1 MKKTKRIDMEVMDIV
16 EAKAEIKKKSRKVKG
31 FTLIELIVVI
41 AIIGVLAAILIPN
54 IMGKVQQS
62 KMTTANDAAA
72 KIAEQA
78 AIVLTD
84 LEINGTSITA
94 GSYKSA
100 ALNDIDS
107 TFKDNLE
114 KALPKIKDT
123 LYAIKIDDNSNV
135 VAVAYASKS
144 GDKYVGQYPVKADDP
159 AGTAPKSASELE
171 SALTAAT
178 PTTATPATPNPDGD
192 NK

>member
-1 MKKTKRIDMEVMDIV
+1 MKKIKRIDMEVMDIV

-31 FTLIELIVVI
+31 FTLVELIVVI

-62 KMTTANDAAA
+62 KMTTANDSAA

-84 LEINGTSITA
+84 LEVKGKTIAS

-100 ALNDIDS
+100 TLTDIDND
-107 TFKDNLE
+107 FKTDLE
-114 KALPKIKDT
+114 NALPKIKGT
-123 LYAIKIDDNSNV
+123 LYAIEIDANSNV

-144 GDKYVGQYPVKADDP
+144 SDKYVGQYPNKAEEP
-159 AGTAPKSASELE
+159 ASTAPTSAAQLETYLTNAKSTTPSTPASE
-171 SALTAAT
+171 
-178 PTTATPATPNPDGD
+178 
-192 NK
+192 